1 MVQETRPAF
10 RVLTVVRT
18 LCKLH
23 VTLLLHFIY
32 FLGASLLTTKKH
44 FALHLTSLLTT
55 CAKFPPCSCYPLLAC
70 AYKSASTVRTD
81 LLQEVEHQKKI
92 ALYDG
97 TALMHGLHLGL
108 DFQNRIAE
116 TVPDRGLNRDMRDY
130 IEHEKELEV
139 AVHIAEAII
148 LKDNL
153 RRNCSRTL
161 RDLNIQ
167 KDAPRS
173 TNIGKGK
180 GRGGRDASQKA
191 TIGKGEGMGGRD
203 ASQKAKEII
212 SEASKRVITL
222 LTDEDFV
229 SKKYATRFQEQ
240 GRKSLLPGQPRQR
253 TTASFQE
260 TPCYGPTTIA
270 KDAEKYLRPIFEAV
284 RNKMPGCTFFT
295 RLPHKS
301 LYTRAGVNPGGS
313 LTSQFPAEPRTHG
326 IITADA
332 YDIKVLA
339 RMVST
344 RL

>member
-1 MVQETRPAF
+1 
-10 RVLTVVRT
+10 
-18 LCKLH
+18 
-23 VTLLLHFIY
+23 
-32 FLGASLLTTKKH
+32 
-44 FALHLTSLLTT
+44 
-55 CAKFPPCSCYPLLAC
+55 
-70 AYKSASTVRTD
+70 
-81 LLQEVEHQKKI
+81 
-92 ALYDG
+92 
-97 TALMHGLHLGL
+97 
-108 DFQNRIAE
+108 
-116 TVPDRGLNRDMRDY
+116 
-130 IEHEKELEV
+130 
-139 AVHIAEAII
+139 
-148 LKDNL
+148 
-153 RRNCSRTL
+153 
-161 RDLNIQ
+161 
-167 KDAPRS
+167 
-173 TNIGKGK
+173 
-180 GRGGRDASQKA
+180 
-191 TIGKGEGMGGRD
+191 MGGRD

-339 RMVST
+339 RMVVHGCKPLVGKKNVLVRIEPSLSPI
-344 RL
+344 RNYLFQLMPFFVNFKAWF

>member
-1 MVQETRPAF
+1 MVPETRPAF

-81 LLQEVEHQKKI
+81 LLQGVEHQKKI

-116 TVPDRGLNRDMRDY
+116 TVPDRGLNRDMRDN

-139 AVHIAEAII
+139 AVHIAEAVI

-153 RRNCSRTL
+153 RRNCSRIL
-161 RDLNIQ
+161 RDLQQSDSSRLEHSERCAQVNQ
-167 KDAPRS
+167 HR
-173 TNIGKGK
+173 KGEK
-180 GRGGRDASQKA
+180 EGWEGRQPKSDHRKGGRDGWEGRQPKSKRNHQRGKQTCYYSADRRGFCQQKKRHTFPRTRPKVASSWPTK
-191 TIGKGEGMGGRD
+191 TENNCLLSRD
-203 ASQKAKEII
+203 AVL
-212 SEASKRVITL
+212 R
-222 LTDEDFV
+222 TDHD
-229 SKKYATRFQEQ
+229 
-240 GRKSLLPGQPRQR
+240 
-253 TTASFQE
+253 
-260 TPCYGPTTIA
+260 
-270 KDAEKYLRPIFEAV
+270 
-284 RNKMPGCTFFT
+284 
-295 RLPHKS
+295 
-301 LYTRAGVNPGGS
+301 
-313 LTSQFPAEPRTHG
+313 
-326 IITADA
+326 
-332 YDIKVLA
+332 
-339 RMVST
+339 
-344 RL
+344 